1 MLVVVNLVVLE
12 VCVAGIAV
20 GVVDVVECGR
30 EVGAVVILVFSVTV
44 WVEIAI
50 VVGAVAMVDAIV
62 KDVSV
67 VDENVVDA

>member
-12 VCVAGIAV
+12 VCVARIAV
-20 GVVDVVECGR
+20 VVVDVVDCGR
-30 EVGAVVILVFSVTV
+30 EVGAFVILVFSVTFG
-44 WVEIAI
+44 VEIAI
-50 VVGAVAMVDAIV
+50 VVCAVAMVDAIV